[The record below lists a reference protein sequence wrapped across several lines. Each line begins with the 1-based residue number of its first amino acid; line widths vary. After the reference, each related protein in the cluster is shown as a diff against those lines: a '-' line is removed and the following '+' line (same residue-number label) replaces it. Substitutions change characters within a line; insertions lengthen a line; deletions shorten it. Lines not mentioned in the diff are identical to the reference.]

1 MFCLKTNK
9 HLESYKIEDN
19 SLTSLPLHK
28 QIHDELSVFRDLMP
42 LLQRSGCA
50 FNDHEQRKTY
60 FNDIKHN
67 YIETV
72 KQLYLREIGP
82 FCSCARAKIGKQD
95 RPKTSNFF

>member
-1 MFCLKTNK
+1 
-9 HLESYKIEDN
+9 
-19 SLTSLPLHK
+19 
-28 QIHDELSVFRDLMP
+28 MP
-42 LLQRSGCA
+42 LLYRSGCA
-50 FNDHEQRKTY
+50 FSDHEQRKTY

-95 RPKTSNFF
+95 RPKTSNFFDKYWLNLFEKLNILLQNLKLIPI